1 MTRKMPFETVYYT
14 QWCAG
19 SYLILLKT
27 PQFWFF
33 VNFEINE
40 SSVPVFGQKKNHNE
54 KIIIMKAVL
63 LFFGAKFC
71 QISTWRFMIST
82 YRNDISWKNL
92 AWTHLISKTKILK
105 LPEYR
110 RILFFFLLSYLVC
123 KPNLG
128 RSSYG
133 WLPLPLHHKSEII
146 IINFKK

>member
-1 MTRKMPFETVYYT
+1 MKKAASKMTRKMPFETVYYT

-54 KIIIMKAVL
+54 IIKIIMKAVL
-63 LFFGAKFC
+63 FFGGWNFLSNLDMK
-71 QISTWRFMIST
+71 IMIST
-82 YRNDISWKNL
+82 YRNDISWKIL
-92 AWTHLISKTKILK
+92 AWACQILKTKNSK

-123 KPNLG
+123 NQI
-128 RSSYG
+128 
-133 WLPLPLHHKSEII
+133 WVDHHMDDCHFRYII
-146 IINFKK
+146 KVK